1 MYRIMK
7 KEQLAPNIY
16 SMDILAPRVAKSAK
30 PGQFIVLITSEG
42 DERVPLTICDY
53 DVDAGTVN
61 IVFQTMGA
69 GTRALAKLEEG
80 DSVYTFV
87 GPLGRA
93 SDFVDMDLEELKK
106 QKWIFIAGGV
116 GTAPVYPQIKWLYE
130 RGIKAEV
137 ILGAKTKDIIIL
149 ADKLRAVSAELH
161 IATDDGSYGFPGM
174 VTDCL
179 VDLVENKGKKYD
191 QCVAIG
197 PMIMMK
203 FVCLTTKKLE
213 IPTIVSLNPL
223 MVDATGMC
231 GACRVTVG
239 GETKFACVDGPE
251 FDGHLVDFDEALRRQ
266 GQLKLEEAKKLEIY
280 EKCGFW
286 GGGK

>member
-30 PGQFIVLITSEG
+30 PGQFIVLITGEG

-53 DVDAGTVN
+53 DAEAGTVN

-93 SDFVDMDLEELKK
+93 SDFVDMDIEELKK

-130 RGIKAEV
+130 RGVKAEV
-137 ILGAKTKDIIIL
+137 ILGAKTMDIIIL

-231 GACRVTVG
+231 GACRVSVG

>member
-93 SDFVDMDLEELKK
+93 SDFIDMDLEELKK